1 MYQTLLAFLAMLILS
16 SFALNQQRAL
26 MLAHRQAYSRES
38 EMVALDLALKRFAHM
53 ERHFFDEAVTGSVP
67 NPMDVPSSQL
77 TPPSDLGPDG
87 GGINDLDDFHH
98 VALQDQEH
106 TLNGET
112 HPFRWRTQVR
122 HVDSLDRGAKEVIVE
137 VYRPGTDPTH
147 PEREKRYVQL
157 RRVYTLE
164 GMIMQ

>member
-38 EMVALDLALKRFAHM
+38 EMVALDLALKRFAAV
-53 ERHFFDEAVTGSVP
+53 ERLHFDEAVAGPVP
-67 NPMDVPSSQL
+67 NPMDVPFGQL
-77 TPPSDLGPDG
+77 TPSSDLGPDG
-87 GGINDLDDFHH
+87 GGVNDIDDFHR

-122 HVDSLDRGAKEVIVE
+122 YVDSADRGAKEVIVD
-137 VYRPGTDPTH
+137 VYRPDADPTH